1 MAFGSSNSS
10 ISPSTTSSTAKE
22 TTPVQVALRV
32 RPLTSQ
38 DRAQPRFSQ
47 STDSDVIKTFDTTV
61 NVVPH
66 QKAFTFDHVF
76 GTNSTQEQVFSSV
89 ASKLV
94 DRFIDGYNVTILAYG
109 QTSSG
114 KTYTMGTEVSD
125 HPHPDHQG
133 IIPRAMAALF
143 QELYS
148 DPTSPSSSTS
158 RASSPLSSSTPK
170 ISKRHSSSAVNSN
183 LKAPSRLMRPSS
195 MLTPPSNLSRR
206 ASFSVE
212 QQQQQQRQQPANRRF
227 SVKVSFVEIYNE
239 DLVDLLNPAPA
250 DERPPVTIREDTK
263 GQIYWTGVKEVPV
276 DSTEDVLRYLQ
287 MGTQNRA
294 TGSTDMNA
302 KSSRSHAIFSVTLR
316 QEKWIVTPKASV
328 STMSTSQQR
337 PPTPTSSRSS
347 MMLGR
352 RSSGVN
358 VKAMVQELQ
367 HHPNN
372 SNNDDGKWVVSHSK
386 FHFVD
391 LAGSERLK
399 RTAAEG
405 DRRKEGI
412 NINAGLLALGNVIS
426 ALADSTTNKRP
437 AHIPYRD
444 SKLTRLLQDSLGGNA
459 TTLMIACISPAEI
472 NLVETVNTIKYAHR
486 ARNIKNRVERNEAE
500 EWLTNDNPEFLR
512 GIISKLKGEVRNLKS
527 SSSTSTANS
536 SNSTPTFSKST
547 DSSTI
552 MTPTL
557 SSSATTQLTVPEV
570 DPVTTPSEQ
579 QQQLVTD
586 LRKQIGDLQVAL
598 HKQKD
603 LDFQHLVEPVIEEYE
618 KSVSSLESQLAMA
631 RAALATQD
639 QALADQQQ
647 RLTELDAMR
656 QSAVDKL
663 KQHEQQQ
670 QQVHVYEEQLQSCRQ
685 QAQKLEDQARGYEDK
700 IRDYEQQLQMAEEQK
715 AKCAKE
721 VEACEAQLRDVKE
734 EATRQQNEKAQWYE
748 QQVHE
753 YEQQLQMFRNQQG
766 ENDLKNDDDEALLG
780 QLKQQIDE
788 YERKMAEYRAKIAKC
803 EQQLNES
810 LVHASK
816 FEVESI
822 QLGDKLR
829 QMEDQRAE
837 LQQAS
842 KSYESQANALQ
853 LQLTATQE
861 QLQHADQQLQA
872 QSERYQHETHQWQ
885 QKVNDLA
892 RQLEEITALRDDAVS
907 IRDTQAQ
914 EIARLET
921 CLREELQQRDARHAD
936 IMNHQRKVHR
946 QRLDELESAHR
957 DAKTLQL
964 VQHKQE
970 VIIHA
975 LESKVD
981 ALEQLV
987 ANLQKQLDD
996 RDQQIAQFTH
1006 VVQHVLDEVHTVGSE
1021 REDLER
1027 LAASLGDSIHDHNIE
1042 ADKTLAAVKELEV
1055 QHRREDVKEEEDEEE
1070 DGLEIRILELEQ
1082 QSESA
1087 IKKIQ
1092 ALECAKQQLENE
1104 LEKARK
1110 LNMDQENIIA
1120 SLETSLQAMQ
1130 TRLEEAVASHTQK
1143 SELIQSL
1150 QEQLN
1155 QRRRLT
1161 IDTRMNRDSGL
1172 PDEHRLSADS
1182 IASKKKS
1189 ITAIDSKSSLPPPPA
1204 SPSSSRRSHS
1214 SCSGRSSSSSSSEED
1229 EEDLAVTPPDNGS
1242 ELSSLDKLQDRYRRK
1257 LTSAEGQEELL
1268 GKLMQLMEE
1277 NSQLSVQVNELEAQM
1292 ILQHNQLTLESKNL
1306 ELKVMKLAAANER
1319 LEKEV
1324 EQAMIIPRST
1334 SSTSSSNIINN
1345 NATATNRDSILFSTS
1360 PPQTPRSPPN
1370 TLHQK
1375 LQRDWSLFSLKKSG
1389 SLRSILD
1396 QPSSSPSS
1404 PSSSSPDEVMLVSPT
1419 TTNTAKR
1426 GSAPSTMT
1434 AIREQQQRVSNTTTT
1449 TTDAGSP
1456 PPSAPPSNPLP
1467 PVPSPARSVS
1477 TPLLQRQTSSG
1488 STAISDLFNNGGHF
1502 TSEQYEK
1509 IIRSLQ
1515 RKMNVADEDVRAHQQ
1530 VIGKL
1535 ETQLSRSE
1543 NAVRSIKRQ
1552 LDTLNQ
1558 EKQTY
1563 ILELEHLRSQQNGWH
1578 EEESVERNRLLEE
1591 LENERMLKD
1600 KAERA
1605 RTILEH
1611 RMEKLMCKRNK
1622 FMCF

>member
-1 MAFGSSNSS
+1 
-10 ISPSTTSSTAKE
+10 
-22 TTPVQVALRV
+22 
-32 RPLTSQ
+32 
-38 DRAQPRFSQ
+38 
-47 STDSDVIKTFDTTV
+47 
-61 NVVPH
+61 
-66 QKAFTFDHVF
+66 
-76 GTNSTQEQVFSSV
+76 
-89 ASKLV
+89 
-94 DRFIDGYNVTILAYG
+94 
-109 QTSSG
+109 
-114 KTYTMGTEVSD
+114 
-125 HPHPDHQG
+125 
-133 IIPRAMAALF
+133 
-143 QELYS
+143 
-148 DPTSPSSSTS
+148 
-158 RASSPLSSSTPK
+158 
-170 ISKRHSSSAVNSN
+170 
-183 LKAPSRLMRPSS
+183 
-195 MLTPPSNLSRR
+195 
-206 ASFSVE
+206 
-212 QQQQQQRQQPANRRF
+212 
-227 SVKVSFVEIYNE
+227 
-239 DLVDLLNPAPA
+239 
-250 DERPPVTIREDTK
+250 
-263 GQIYWTGVKEVPV
+263 
-276 DSTEDVLRYLQ
+276 

-367 HHPNN
+367 HHPTNS

-426 ALADSTTNKRP
+426 ALADSTSNKRP

-570 DPVTTPSEQ
+570 DPVTTTTEQ

-670 QQVHVYEEQLQSCRQ
+670 QQVHAYEEQLQSCRQ
-685 QAQKLEDQARGYEDK
+685 QAQKLEDQARGYEEK

-715 AKCAKE
+715 AKCAQE
-721 VEACEAQLRDVKE
+721 IEACETQLRDVKE
-734 EATRQQNEKAQWYE
+734 EAARQQNEKAQWYE

-753 YEQQLQMFRNQQG
+753 YEQQLQMVRSQQG
-766 ENDLKNDDDEALLG
+766 DNDRDEALLG
-780 QLKQQIDE
+780 QLRQQIDE

-842 KSYESQANALQ
+842 QSYESQANALQ
-853 LQLTATQE
+853 LQLAATQE

-872 QSERYQHETHQWQ
+872 QSERYQHETQQWQ
-885 QKVNDLA
+885 QKVNELA
-892 RQLEEITALRDDAVS
+892 RQLEEITALRDDAVG

-987 ANLQKQLDD
+987 SNLQKQLDD

-1042 ADKTLAAVKELEV
+1042 AEQTLAAVKELQV
-1055 QHRREDVKEEEDEEE
+1055 QHRRDQEEDNIKEDEE

-1130 TRLEEAVASHTQK
+1130 ARLEEAVASHTQK

-1182 IASKKKS
+1182 IASKKKIHS
-1189 ITAIDSKSSLPPPPA
+1189 ESSLPPAPA
-1204 SPSSSRRSHS
+1204 SPSSRRSHRS
-1214 SCSGRSSSSSSSEED
+1214 SCSGTSSSCSSSEED

-1334 SSTSSSNIINN
+1334 SSTSSSNNNN

-1396 QPSSSPSS
+1396 QPSSTPSS
-1404 PSSSSPDEVMLVSPT
+1404 PSSPDEVMLVSP

-1488 STAISDLFNNGGHF
+1488 STAISDLFSNGGHF

-1578 EEESVERNRLLEE
+1578 EEESVERTRLLEE

>member
-47 STDSDVIKTFDTTV
+47 STESDVIKTFDTTV

-76 GTNSTQEQVFSSV
+76 GTDSTQEQVFSSV

-114 KTYTMGTEVSD
+114 KTYTMGTEVND

-148 DPTSPSSSTS
+148 DPTSPSSSSS
-158 RASSPLSSSTPK
+158 RASSPLSSSTTPK
-170 ISKRHSSSAVNSN
+170 ISKRHSSSAVNSNSN

-212 QQQQQQRQQPANRRF
+212 QQQQRQQPANRRF

-302 KSSRSHAIFSVTLR
+302 KSSRSHAIFSVTLH

-367 HHPNN
+367 H

-426 ALADSTTNKRP
+426 ALADSTSNKRP

-527 SSSTSTANS
+527 STSTSTANS

-570 DPVTTPSEQ
+570 DSVTTE

-639 QALADQQQ
+639 QALADQQH

-656 QSAVDKL
+656 QSAADKL
-663 KQHEQQQ
+663 QQYEKQQQ
-670 QQVHVYEEQLQSCRQ
+670 KVHVYEEQLQSCRQ
-685 QAQKLEDQARGYEDK
+685 QAEQLQEQARGYEDK
-700 IRDYEQQLQMAEEQK
+700 IRDYEQQLQMAEEHK
-715 AKCAKE
+715 TKCAQE
-721 VEACEAQLRDVKE
+721 IEACESRLRAVQE
-734 EATRQQNEKAQWYE
+734 EAAQQQKDKAQWYE
-748 QQVHE
+748 QRVHE
-753 YEQQLQMFRNQQG
+753 YEQQLQMLQSQQG
-766 ENDLKNDDDEALLG
+766 DNHQKDDDHHEEALG
-780 QLKQQIDE
+780 QLKQQIDD
-788 YERKMAEYRAKIAKC
+788 YEKKMKEYRVKIATC

-822 QLGDKLR
+822 QLGDKLQ
-829 QMEDQRAE
+829 QMEKERAE

-842 KSYESQANALQ
+842 QSYESKANALQ
-853 LQLTATQE
+853 MQLTATQE
-861 QLQHADQQLQA
+861 QLQHVDQQLQV

-885 QKVNDLA
+885 QQVNDLA
-892 RQLEEITALRDDAVS
+892 RQLEEITALRDDAIG

-914 EIARLET
+914 EIARLEA
-921 CLREELQQRDARHAD
+921 CLREELQQRDAKHAD

-957 DAKTLQL
+957 DAKTLHL

-970 VIIHA
+970 AIIHA

-987 ANLQKQLDD
+987 SNLQKQLED

-1027 LAASLGDSIHDHNIE
+1027 LAASLGDSIHDHNTQ
-1042 ADKTLAAVKELEV
+1042 ADKILAAVKELES
-1055 QHRREDVKEEEDEEE
+1055 QHRQQEDNDKDDEN
-1070 DGLEIRILELEQ
+1070 DRLEIRILELEQ

-1104 LEKARK
+1104 LDKARK

-1120 SLETSLQAMQ
+1120 SLEVSLQAMQ
-1130 TRLEEAVASHTQK
+1130 SRLEEAVASHTQK

-1172 PDEHRLSADS
+1172 PDEHRMSSDS

-1189 ITAIDSKSSLPPPPA
+1189 ITAIHSESLPPPPA
-1204 SPSSSRRSHS
+1204 SPSRTSHS
-1214 SCSGRSSSSSSSEED
+1214 SCSGSSSSEED

-1306 ELKVMKLAAANER
+1306 ELKVMKLEAANER

-1334 SSTSSSNIINN
+1334 SSTSSNN
-1345 NATATNRDSILFSTS
+1345 NNNSPTATNRDSILFSTS

-1396 QPSSSPSS
+1396 QPSSPSS
-1404 PSSSSPDEVMLVSPT
+1404 PTSDEVMLVSP
-1419 TTNTAKR
+1419 TNTAKR

-1434 AIREQQQRVSNTTTT
+1434 AIREQQQRVSNTTA
-1449 TTDAGSP
+1449 TDAGSP

-1488 STAISDLFNNGGHF
+1488 STAISDLFSNGGHF

-1563 ILELEHLRSQQNGWH
+1563 ILELEHLRSQQHGWH
-1578 EEESVERNRLLEE
+1578 EEESIERTRLIEE

>member
-32 RPLTSQ
+32 RPLNSQ

-148 DPTSPSSSTS
+148 DPTSSSSSTS
-158 RASSPLSSSTPK
+158 RTSSPLSSTPK
-170 ISKRHSSSAVNSN
+170 ISKRHSSNAVNNNSN

-212 QQQQQQRQQPANRRF
+212 QQQQRQQPANRRF

-250 DERPPVTIREDTK
+250 DEKPPVTIREDTK

-367 HHPNN
+367 HTNPN
-372 SNNDDGKWVVSHSK
+372 SDDGKWVVSHSK

-426 ALADSTTNKRP
+426 ALADSTSNKRP

-536 SNSTPTFSKST
+536 SNNTPTFSKST

-570 DPVTTPSEQ
+570 DSITVEQQQQ

-639 QALADQQQ
+639 QALADQQH

-663 KQHEQQQ
+663 QQHEQQQ
-670 QQVHVYEEQLQSCRQ
+670 QQVDVYEKQLQSCRQ
-685 QAQKLEDQARGYEDK
+685 QAKQLEEQARGYEDK
-700 IRDYEQQLQMAEEQK
+700 IRDYEQQLQMAEEHKRKHAQEIEECETRLR
-715 AKCAKE
+715 ATQD
-721 VEACEAQLRDVKE
+721 EAA
-734 EATRQQNEKAQWYE
+734 RQQSDKAQWYE

-753 YEQQLQMFRNQQG
+753 YEQQLQMFQSQQG
-766 ENDLKNDDDEALLG
+766 DNNNEKHQEALG

-788 YERKMAEYRAKIAKC
+788 YERRMAEYRAKIAKC

-829 QMEDQRAE
+829 QMDEHRAE

-842 KSYESQANALQ
+842 QSYESQANALQ

-861 QLQHADQQLQA
+861 QLQHADQKLQV
-872 QSERYQHETHQWQ
+872 QSERYQHESNQWQ
-885 QKVNDLA
+885 QQVNDLA
-892 RQLEEITALRDDAVS
+892 RQLEEITALRDDAID
-907 IRDTQAQ
+907 IRDSQAQ
-914 EIARLET
+914 EITRLEA
-921 CLREELQQRDARHAD
+921 CLRQELQQRDARHAD
-936 IMNHQRKVHR
+936 IMNHQRKLHR

-970 VIIHA
+970 AIIHA

-987 ANLQKQLDD
+987 SNLQKQLDD

-1021 REDLER
+1021 RQDLER
-1027 LAASLGDSIHDHNIE
+1027 LAASLGDSIHDHNIQ
-1042 ADKTLAAVKELEV
+1042 ADNTLAAVKELEA
-1055 QHRREDVKEEEDEEE
+1055 QRHQQQDTED

-1104 LEKARK
+1104 LDKAKK

-1155 QRRRLT
+1155 QRRRLM

-1172 PDEHRLSADS
+1172 PDEHRMSADS

-1189 ITAIDSKSSLPPPPA
+1189 ITTMHSESLPPPPA
-1204 SPSSSRRSHS
+1204 SPSRTSHS
-1214 SCSGRSSSSSSSEED
+1214 SCSGNSSSEED

-1242 ELSSLDKLQDRYRRK
+1242 ELSNLDKLQDRYRRK

-1334 SSTSSSNIINN
+1334 SSTSSNN
-1345 NATATNRDSILFSTS
+1345 NNTTATNRDSILFSTS

-1389 SLRSILD
+1389 SMKSILD
-1396 QPSSSPSS
+1396 QPLSP
-1404 PSSSSPDEVMLVSPT
+1404 SSPDEVMLVSP
-1419 TTNTAKR
+1419 TNTAKR

-1434 AIREQQQRVSNTTTT
+1434 AIREQQQRVSNTT

-1488 STAISDLFNNGGHF
+1488 STAISDLFSNGGHF

-1578 EEESVERNRLLEE
+1578 EEENVERTRLIEE